1 MFGKKWT
8 SALLATALM
17 IPLPAFAAQGTSQA
31 AGQASG
37 QATADAAK
45 QAVVQ
50 PADVVLSGGAVYT
63 VDRNRNWAQAVAIR
77 GGEIVYVGTDEGAK
91 AYIGKSTKVTDLKG
105 QMVLPGFID
114 SHTHASKTTGLIYSI
129 DLFDA
134 GSMEEYTE
142 VVSAFVKAHPQ
153 EVALQG
159 RGWSNPVAP
168 GIGPRKEVLDAIV
181 PNIPIALTSDDGH
194 SLWVNS
200 AALKLAGIT
209 KETKNPE
216 GGIIERD
223 PETGEPSGTLREK
236 AMDLVLS
243 KIGGYTVQQYKA
255 GIEEYQHK
263 AVERGVTTVRDPD
276 MLRYPN
282 VLEAYEELARENRLT
297 IRFRNAITA
306 NPDKGPE
313 QIAEFVKIRERNQ
326 NPLFQVNAV
335 KIFMDGVVEGATA
348 YLEKPY
354 EHKHTN
360 GELIWKPEVYN
371 KTAAAAD
378 KAGFQLHVHSIGDA
392 STRIALDGMEYAEQQ
407 NGKHDARHSLVHLQL
422 VNQEDIAR
430 FKKLGAVG
438 IVQPFWFMQE
448 DGYYDE
454 IEVPY
459 LGQERAEKEYPMKSF
474 LNQGVHVASSSDY
487 IVTPEFN
494 PLHGIQQGITRIED
508 GVTDPAKIANPN
520 ERATLPDMIASFTID
535 GAYANHVDDITGS
548 IEVGKKADLIVL
560 DKNLF
565 AIPATEIK
573 NAKVVLT
580 LVEGK
585 EVYSLK
591 AAAAK

>member
-1 MFGKKWT
+1 MFLKKWT
-8 SALLATALM
+8 SVLLATALLS
-17 IPLPAFAAQGTSQA
+17 PVSAFAQGTNQA
-31 AGQASG
+31 AGQAPQGIAAS
-37 QATADAAK
+37 AK
-45 QAVVQ
+45 QVT
-50 PADVVLSGGAVYT
+50 PADVVFTNGVVYT
-63 VDRNRNWAQAVAIR
+63 VDRNRNVAEAVAIR
-77 GGEIVYVGTDEGAK
+77 GDKIVYVGTDEGAK
-91 AYIGKSTKVTDLKG
+91 KYIGSQTKVNDLQGK
-105 QMVLPGFID
+105 MVLPGFID

-129 DLFDA
+129 DLYDG
-134 GSMEEYTE
+134 GSIEEYLTIIE
-142 VVSAFVKAHPQ
+142 AFVKDHPH
-153 EVALQG
+153 EKTLQG

-168 GIGPRKEVLDAIV
+168 GIGPKKEALDKVV
-181 PNIPIALTSDDGH
+181 PDVPLALTSDDGH

-209 KETKNPE
+209 KDTPNPE

-223 PETGEPSGTLREK
+223 PKTGEPAGTLREK
-236 AMDLVLS
+236 AMDLVLA
-243 KIGGYTVQQYKA
+243 KIGGYTVEQYKS
-255 GIEEYQHK
+255 GIEEYQLK

-282 VLEAYEELARENRLT
+282 VLEAYEELAKENKLT
-297 IRFRNAITA
+297 IRYRNAITA

-326 NPLFQVNAV
+326 YPLFQVNAV

-360 GELIWKPEVYN
+360 GELIWNPEIYK
-371 KTAAAAD
+371 KTAAEAD

-392 STRIALDGMEYAEQQ
+392 STRIALDGMEYAEKQ
-407 NGKHDARHSLVHLQL
+407 NGAHDSRHSLVHLQL
-422 VNQEDIAR
+422 VNPQDIAR

-448 DGYYDE
+448 EGYYDE

-459 LGQERAEKEYPMKSF
+459 LGHERAQQEYPMKSF
-474 LNQGVHVASSSDY
+474 INQGVHIASSSDY

-494 PLHGIQQGITRIED
+494 PLHGIQQGITRIEE
-508 GVTDPAKIANPN
+508 GETDPSKIANPD

-535 GAYANHVDDITGS
+535 GAYANHVDDVTGS
-548 IEVGKKADLIVL
+548 IEVGKKADIIVL

-565 AIPATEIK
+565 AIPVTQIK
-573 NAKVVLT
+573 DVQVLLT

-585 EVYSLK
+585 EVYRRQDK
-591 AAAAK
+591 K

>member
-1 MFGKKWT
+1 MFGKKLT

-17 IPLPAFAAQGTSQA
+17 SPMSAFAAQET
-31 AGQASG
+31 
-37 QATADAAK
+37 K
-45 QAVVQ
+45 Q
-50 PADVVLSGGAVYT
+50 PADVVLTNGTVYT
-63 VDRNRNWAQAVAIR
+63 VDMKNSWAEAVAIR
-77 GGEIVYVGTDEGAK
+77 GDEIVFVGTDEYAK
-91 AYIGKSTKVTDLKG
+91 AHIGKDTKVIDLKG

-114 SHTHASKTTGLIYSI
+114 SHTHASKTTGLIFSI
-129 DLFDA
+129 DLFDG
-134 GSMEEYTE
+134 GSVEEYVATIE
-142 VVSAFVKAHPQ
+142 KFVKEHPN
-153 EVALQG
+153 EPTLQG
-159 RGWSNPVAP
+159 RGWSNPVVP
-168 GIGPRKEVLDAIV
+168 GIGPRKEVLDKIV
-181 PNIPIALTSDDGH
+181 PKTPIALTSDDGH

-200 AALKLAGIT
+200 AALKLAGIKKDT
-209 KETKNPE
+209 PNPE

-223 PETGEPSGTLREK
+223 PKTGEPSGTLRES

-243 KIGGYTVQQYKA
+243 KIGGYTVQQYKS
-255 GIEEYQHK
+255 GIEAYQEK

-282 VLEAYEELARENRLT
+282 VLEAYEELAKEDKLT
-297 IRFRNAITA
+297 IRFRNALTA
-306 NPDKGPE
+306 NPEKGPE
-313 QIAEFVKIRERNQ
+313 QVAEFVKIRERNQ

-335 KIFMDGVVEGATA
+335 KIFLDGVVEGATA

-354 EHKHTN
+354 VHKETN
-360 GELIWKPEVYN
+360 GELIWKQEVYN
-371 KTAAAAD
+371 QTAAAVD

-392 STRIALDGMEYAEQQ
+392 STRIALDGMELAEKQ

-422 VNQEDIAR
+422 VNESDIER

-448 DGYYDE
+448 EGYYDE

-459 LGQERAEKEYPMKSF
+459 LGRERAEKEYPMKSF
-474 LNQGVHVASSSDY
+474 LNKGVHVASSSDY

-508 GVTDPAKIANPN
+508 GVTDPSKIANPE
-520 ERATLPDMIASFTID
+520 ERATLAEMIASFTID

-565 AIPATEIK
+565 KIPAIQIK
-573 NAKVVLT
+573 DAKVVLT

-585 EVYSLK
+585 EVYRQK
-591 AAAAK
+591 EAK

>member
-8 SALLATALM
+8 SVLLVTALM
-17 IPLPAFAAQGTSQA
+17 SPMSAFAQGTTQA
-31 AGQASG
+31 AGQVPG
-37 QATADAAK
+37 QA
-45 QAVVQ
+45 AVTQ
-50 PADVVLSGGAVYT
+50 TADVVLSNGAVYT

-77 GGEIVYVGTDEGAK
+77 GDQIVYVGSDEGAK
-91 AYIGKSTKVTDLKG
+91 KYIGKNTKVTDLKG
-105 QMVLPGFID
+105 EMVLPGFID

-134 GSMEEYTE
+134 SSIEEYVT
-142 VVSAFVKAHPQ
+142 VIQTFVDEHTD
-153 EVALQG
+153 EESFQG

-168 GIGPRKEVLDAIV
+168 GIGPRKEVLDKITADV
-181 PNIPIALTSDDGH
+181 PIALTSDDGH

-200 AALKLAGIT
+200 ASLKLAGIT
-209 KETKNPE
+209 KDTKNPE

-236 AMDLVLS
+236 AMDLVLK
-243 KIGGYTVQQYKA
+243 KIGGYTVQQYKS
-255 GIEEYQHK
+255 GIEAYQDK

-276 MLRYPN
+276 MMRYPN
-282 VLEAYEELARENRLT
+282 VLEAYEELAKENKLT

-326 NPLFQVNAV
+326 NPLFQINAV
-335 KIFMDGVVEGATA
+335 KIFMDGVIEGATA

-360 GELIWKPEVYN
+360 GELIWKPDVY
-371 KTAAAAD
+371 KQTAAAAD

-392 STRIALDGMEYAEQQ
+392 STRIALDGMEYAEKQ
-407 NGKHDARHSLVHLQL
+407 NGKHDSRHSLVHLQL
-422 VNQEDIAR
+422 VNKEDIAR
-430 FKKLGAVG
+430 FKNLGAVG

-448 DGYYDE
+448 EGYYDE

-459 LGQERAEKEYPMKSF
+459 LGKERAETEYPMKSF
-474 LNQGVHVASSSDY
+474 LNQGVHIASSSDY

-494 PLHGIQQGITRIED
+494 PLHGIQQGITRIEE
-508 GVTDPAKIANPN
+508 GESDPAKIANPE
-520 ERATLPDMIASFTID
+520 ERATLADMIASFTID
-535 GAYANHVDDITGS
+535 GAYANHVDELTGS
-548 IEVGKKADLIVL
+548 IEVGKKADIIVL

-565 AIPATEIK
+565 NIPATQIK
-573 NAKVVLT
+573 DAHVVLT

-585 EVYSLK
+585 EVYRQK
-591 AAAAK
+591 ETK

>member
-1 MFGKKWT
+1 MFGKKLT
-8 SALLATALM
+8 SVLLATALM
-17 IPLPAFAAQGTSQA
+17 CPMSAFAAQGT
-31 AGQASG
+31 
-37 QATADAAK
+37 K
-45 QAVVQ
+45 Q
-50 PADVVLSGGAVYT
+50 PADVVFSNGAVYT
-63 VDRNRNWAQAVAIR
+63 VDKKSSWAEAVAVR
-77 GGEIVYVGTDEGAK
+77 GDKIVYVGTDEGAK
-91 AYIGKSTKVTDLKG
+91 AFIGKDTKVTDLKG

-129 DLFDA
+129 DLFDG
-134 GSMEEYTE
+134 GSVEEYVATIE
-142 VVSAFVKAHPQ
+142 KFVKEHPN
-153 EVALQG
+153 EPALQG
-159 RGWSNPVAP
+159 RGWSNPVVP
-168 GIGPRKEVLDAIV
+168 GIGPRKEVLDKIV
-181 PNIPIALTSDDGH
+181 PTTPIALTSDDGH

-209 KETKNPE
+209 KDTPNPE

-223 PETGEPSGTLREK
+223 PKTKEPSGTLRES
-236 AMDLVLS
+236 AMNLVLS
-243 KIGGYTVQQYKA
+243 KIGGYTVQQYKS
-255 GIEEYQHK
+255 GIEAYQEK

-282 VLEAYEELARENRLT
+282 VLEAYEELAKEDKLT
-297 IRFRNAITA
+297 IRFRNALTA
-306 NPDKGPE
+306 NPEKGPE

-326 NPLFQVNAV
+326 HPLFQVNAV
-335 KIFMDGVVEGATA
+335 KIFLDGVVEGATA

-354 EHKHTN
+354 VHKETN

-371 KTAAAAD
+371 QTAAAVD

-392 STRIALDGMEYAEQQ
+392 STRIALDGMELAEKQ

-422 VNQEDIAR
+422 VNETDIER

-448 DGYYDE
+448 EGYYDE

-459 LGQERAEKEYPMKSF
+459 LGRERAEKEYPMKSF
-474 LNQGVHVASSSDY
+474 LKKGVHVASSSDY

-494 PLHGIQQGITRIED
+494 PLHGIQQGITRIEE
-508 GVTDPAKIANPN
+508 GVTDPSKIANPD
-520 ERATLPDMIASFTID
+520 ERATLAEMIASFTID

-565 AIPATEIK
+565 KIPATQIK
-573 NAKVVLT
+573 DAKVVLT

-585 EVYSLK
+585 EVYRQK
-591 AAAAK
+591 EAK

>member
-1 MFGKKWT
+1 MFGKKLT
-8 SALLATALM
+8 SVLLATALM
-17 IPLPAFAAQGTSQA
+17 CPMSAFAAQGT
-31 AGQASG
+31 
-37 QATADAAK
+37 K
-45 QAVVQ
+45 Q
-50 PADVVLSGGAVYT
+50 PADVVFSNGAVYT
-63 VDRNRNWAQAVAIR
+63 VDKKSSWAEAVAVR
-77 GGEIVYVGTDEGAK
+77 GDKIVYVGTDEGAK
-91 AYIGKSTKVTDLKG
+91 AFIGKDTKVTDLKG

-129 DLFDA
+129 DLFDG
-134 GSMEEYTE
+134 GSVEEYVATIE
-142 VVSAFVKAHPQ
+142 KFVKEHPN
-153 EVALQG
+153 EPALQG
-159 RGWSNPVAP
+159 RGWSNPVVP
-168 GIGPRKEVLDAIV
+168 GIGPRKEVLDKIV
-181 PNIPIALTSDDGH
+181 PTTPIALTSDDGH

-209 KETKNPE
+209 KDTPNPE

-223 PETGEPSGTLREK
+223 PKTKEPSGTLRES
-236 AMDLVLS
+236 AMNLVLS
-243 KIGGYTVQQYKA
+243 KIGGYTVQQYKS
-255 GIEEYQHK
+255 GIEAYQEK

-282 VLEAYEELARENRLT
+282 VLEAYEELAKEDKLT
-297 IRFRNAITA
+297 IRFRNALTA
-306 NPDKGPE
+306 NPEKGPE

-326 NPLFQVNAV
+326 HPLFQVNAV
-335 KIFMDGVVEGATA
+335 KIFLDGVVEGATA

-354 EHKHTN
+354 VHKETN

-371 KTAAAAD
+371 HTAAAVD

-392 STRIALDGMEYAEQQ
+392 STRIALDGMELAEKQ

-422 VNQEDIAR
+422 VNETDIER

-448 DGYYDE
+448 EGYYDE

-459 LGQERAEKEYPMKSF
+459 LGRERAEKEYPMKSF
-474 LNQGVHVASSSDY
+474 LKKGVHVASSSDY

-494 PLHGIQQGITRIED
+494 PLHGIQQGITRIEE
-508 GVTDPAKIANPN
+508 GVTDPSKIANPD
-520 ERATLPDMIASFTID
+520 ERATLAEMIASFTID

-565 AIPATEIK
+565 KIPATQIK
-573 NAKVVLT
+573 DAKVVLT

-585 EVYSLK
+585 EVYRQK
-591 AAAAK
+591 EAK

>member
-1 MFGKKWT
+1 MFGKKLT
-8 SALLATALM
+8 SALLATALLCPM
-17 IPLPAFAAQGTSQA
+17 SAFAAQGT
-31 AGQASG
+31 
-37 QATADAAK
+37 K
-45 QAVVQ
+45 Q
-50 PADVVLSGGAVYT
+50 PADVVLTNGAVYT
-63 VDRNRNWAQAVAIR
+63 VDNKNSWAEAVAIR
-77 GGEIVYVGTDEGAK
+77 GDEIVFVGADEYAK
-91 AYIGKSTKVTDLKG
+91 AHIGKNTKVIDLKG

-129 DLFDA
+129 DLFDG
-134 GSMEEYTE
+134 GSVEEYVATIGK
-142 VVSAFVKAHPQ
+142 FVKEHPN
-153 EVALQG
+153 EPALQG
-159 RGWSNPVAP
+159 RGWSNPVVP
-168 GIGPRKEVLDAIV
+168 GIGPRKEVLDKIV
-181 PNIPIALTSDDGH
+181 PTTPIALTSDDGH

-209 KETKNPE
+209 KGTPNPE

-223 PETGEPSGTLREK
+223 PKTGEPSGTLRES
-236 AMDLVLS
+236 AMNLVLS
-243 KIGGYTVQQYKA
+243 KIGGYTVQQYKS
-255 GIEEYQHK
+255 GIEAYQEK

-282 VLEAYEELARENRLT
+282 VLEAYEELAKEDKLT
-297 IRFRNAITA
+297 IRFRNALTA
-306 NPDKGPE
+306 NPEKGPE

-326 NPLFQVNAV
+326 NQNPLFQVNAV
-335 KIFMDGVVEGATA
+335 KIFLDGVVEGATA

-354 EHKHTN
+354 VHKETN

-371 KTAAAAD
+371 QTAAAVD

-392 STRIALDGMEYAEQQ
+392 STRIALDGMELAEKQ

-422 VNQEDIAR
+422 VNDSDIER

-448 DGYYDE
+448 EGYYDE

-459 LGQERAEKEYPMKSF
+459 LGHERAEKEYPMKSF
-474 LNQGVHVASSSDY
+474 LKKGVHVASSSDY

-494 PLHGIQQGITRIED
+494 PLHGIQQGITRIEE
-508 GVTDPAKIANPN
+508 GVTDPSKIANPD
-520 ERATLPDMIASFTID
+520 ERATLAEMIASFTID

-565 AIPATEIK
+565 KIPATQIK
-573 NAKVVLT
+573 DAKVVLT

-585 EVYSLK
+585 EVYRQK
-591 AAAAK
+591 EVK

>member
-1 MFGKKWT
+1 MFGKKLT
-8 SALLATALM
+8 SALLATALICPM
-17 IPLPAFAAQGTSQA
+17 SAFAAQGTN
-31 AGQASG
+31 
-37 QATADAAK
+37 
-45 QAVVQ
+45 Q
-50 PADVVLSGGAVYT
+50 PADVVFSNGAVYT
-63 VDRNRNWAQAVAIR
+63 VDKKSSWAEAVAVR
-77 GGEIVYVGTDEGAK
+77 GDKIVYVGTDEGAK
-91 AYIGKSTKVTDLKG
+91 AFIGKDTKVTDLKG

-129 DLFDA
+129 DLFDG
-134 GSMEEYTE
+134 GSVEEYVATIE
-142 VVSAFVKAHPQ
+142 KFVKEHPN
-153 EVALQG
+153 EPALQG
-159 RGWSNPVAP
+159 RGWSNPVVP
-168 GIGPRKEVLDAIV
+168 GIGPRKEVLDKIV
-181 PNIPIALTSDDGH
+181 PTTPIALTSDDGH

-209 KETKNPE
+209 KDTPNPE

-223 PETGEPSGTLREK
+223 PKTKEPSGTLRES
-236 AMDLVLS
+236 AMNLVLS
-243 KIGGYTVQQYKA
+243 KIGGYTVQQYKS
-255 GIEEYQHK
+255 GIEAYQEK

-282 VLEAYEELARENRLT
+282 VLEAYEELAKEDKLT
-297 IRFRNAITA
+297 IRFRNALTA
-306 NPDKGPE
+306 NPEKGPE

-326 NPLFQVNAV
+326 HPLFQVNAV
-335 KIFMDGVVEGATA
+335 KIFLDGVVEGATA

-354 EHKHTN
+354 VHKETN

-371 KTAAAAD
+371 QTAAAVD

-392 STRIALDGMEYAEQQ
+392 STRIALDGMELAEKQ

-422 VNQEDIAR
+422 VNETDIER

-448 DGYYDE
+448 EGYYDE

-459 LGQERAEKEYPMKSF
+459 LGRERAEKEYPMKSF
-474 LNQGVHVASSSDY
+474 LKKGVHVASSSDY

-494 PLHGIQQGITRIED
+494 PLHGIQQGITRIEE
-508 GVTDPAKIANPN
+508 GVTDPSKIANPD
-520 ERATLPDMIASFTID
+520 ERATLAEMIASFTID

-565 AIPATEIK
+565 KIPATQIK
-573 NAKVVLT
+573 DAKVVLT

-585 EVYSLK
+585 EVYRQK
-591 AAAAK
+591 EAK

>member
-1 MFGKKWT
+1 M
-8 SALLATALM
+8 S
-17 IPLPAFAAQGTSQA
+17 PLPAWAQGTNQT
-31 AGQASG
+31 AGQA
-37 QATADAAK
+37 
-45 QAVVQ
+45 AVA
-50 PADVVLSGGAVYT
+50 PADQVLKNGVVYT
-63 VDRNRNWAQAVAIR
+63 VDRNRNVAQAVAIR
-77 GGEIVYVGTDEGAK
+77 GDKIVYVGSDEGAQK
-91 AYIGKSTKVTDLKG
+91 YVGSNTKVTDLHG
-105 QMVLPGFID
+105 EMVLPGFID

-129 DLFDA
+129 DLFD
-134 GSMEEYTE
+134 GRSIDEYVKTIQ
-142 VVSAFVKAHPQ
+142 SFVKEHPH

-168 GIGPRKEVLDAIV
+168 GIGPRKEVLDKVV
-181 PNIPIALTSDDGH
+181 PAIPIALTSDDGH

-200 AALKLAGIT
+200 SALKLAGIT
-209 KETKNPE
+209 KDTPNPA

-223 PETGEPSGTLREK
+223 PQTGEPSGTLREK
-236 AMDLVLS
+236 AMDLVLQ
-243 KIGGYTVQQYKA
+243 KIGGYTVQQYKT
-255 GIEEYQHK
+255 GIEVYQQK
-263 AVERGVTTVRDPD
+263 AAERGVTTVRDPD

-282 VLEAYEELARENRLT
+282 VLEAYEELAKEGKLT
-297 IRFRNAITA
+297 IRYRNAVTA

-313 QIAEFVKIRERNQ
+313 QVADFVKIRERDQ
-326 NPLFQVNAV
+326 YPLFQVNAV

-360 GELIWKPEVYN
+360 GELIWNPDVYK

-392 STRIALDGMEYAEQQ
+392 STRIVLDGMEYAEQQ
-407 NGKHDARHSLVHLQL
+407 NGQHDARHSLVHLQL
-422 VNQEDIAR
+422 VNPSDIER

-438 IVQPFWFMQE
+438 VVQPFWFMQE

-459 LGQERAEKEYPMKSF
+459 LGQERAEQEYPMKS
-474 LNQGVHVASSSDY
+474 LINQGVHVASSSDY

-494 PLHGIQQGITRIED
+494 PLHGIQQGITRIAD
-508 GVTDPAKIANPN
+508 GETDPKKIANPE
-520 ERATLPDMIASFTID
+520 ERATLPDMIASFTIE

-565 AIPATEIK
+565 AIPVTQIK
-573 NAKVVLT
+573 DAKVLLT
-580 LVEGK
+580 MVEGNV
-585 EVYSLK
+585 VYRDKSQK
-591 AAAAK
+591 

>member
-8 SALLATALM
+8 SALLVTALM
-17 IPLPAFAAQGTSQA
+17 SPLSAFAQGTTQA
-31 AGQASG
+31 AGPAPG
-37 QATADAAK
+37 QAVAADL
-45 QAVVQ
+45 
-50 PADVVLSGGAVYT
+50 VLSNGAVYT

-77 GGEIVYVGTDEGAK
+77 GDQIVYVGSDEGAK
-91 AYIGKSTKVTDLKG
+91 KYIGKNTKVTDLKG
-105 QMVLPGFID
+105 EMVLPGFID

-134 GSMEEYTE
+134 SSIDEYVAIIQTFAGEHPEEK
-142 VVSAFVKAHPQ
+142 SF
-153 EVALQG
+153 QG

-168 GIGPRKEVLDAIV
+168 GIGPRKEVLDKITATT
-181 PNIPIALTSDDGH
+181 PIALTSDDGH

-200 AALKLAGIT
+200 AALHLAGIT
-209 KETKNPE
+209 KDTKNPE

-223 PETGEPSGTLREK
+223 PKTGEPSGTLREK
-236 AMDLVLS
+236 AMDLVLK
-243 KIGGYTVQQYKA
+243 KIGGYTMQQYKS

-263 AVERGVTTVRDPD
+263 AAERGVTTVRDPD
-276 MLRYPN
+276 MMRYPN
-282 VLEAYEELARENRLT
+282 VLEAYEELAKENKLT

-306 NPDKGPE
+306 NPDNGPE
-313 QIAEFVKIRERNQ
+313 QIAEFVKIRERNH

-335 KIFMDGVVEGATA
+335 KIFMDGVIEGATA

-360 GELIWKPEVYN
+360 GELIWKPDVYK

-392 STRIALDGMEYAEQQ
+392 STRIALDGMEYAEEQ

-422 VNQEDIAR
+422 VNKEDITR

-448 DGYYDE
+448 EGYYDE

-459 LGQERAEKEYPMKSF
+459 LGKERAETEYPMKSF

-494 PLHGIQQGITRIED
+494 PLHGIQQGITRIEE
-508 GVTDPAKIANPN
+508 GETDPAKIANPE
-520 ERATLPDMIASFTID
+520 ERATLADMIASFTID
-535 GAYANHVDDITGS
+535 GAYANHVDEITGS
-548 IEVGKKADLIVL
+548 IEVGKKADIVVL

-565 AIPATEIK
+565 TIPATQIK
-573 NAKVVLT
+573 DAQVVLT
-580 LVEGK
+580 MVEGK
-585 EVYSLK
+585 EVYLQK
-591 AAAAK
+591 EAK

>member
-1 MFGKKWT
+1 MGILLAGKKLT
-8 SALLATALM
+8 SLLLAAALM
-17 IPLPAFAAQGTSQA
+17 SPLSAFAQGTTPA

-37 QATADAAK
+37 KAVTQA
-45 QAVVQ
+45 
-50 PADVVLSGGAVYT
+50 ADVVLSNGAVYT

-77 GGEIVYVGTDEGAK
+77 GGEIVYVGSDEGAK
-91 AYIGKSTKVTDLKG
+91 KYIGANTKVTNLKG
-105 QMVLPGFID
+105 EMVLPGFID
-114 SHTHASKTTGLIYSI
+114 SHTHASKTTGLIFSI

-134 GSMEEYTE
+134 KSMDEYVE
-142 VVSAFVKAHPQ
+142 VIQAFVKEHPA
-153 EVALQG
+153 EKNYQG

-168 GIGPRKEVLDAIV
+168 GIGPLKEVLDKISADK
-181 PNIPIALTSDDGH
+181 PIALTSDDGH

-209 KETKNPE
+209 KDTKNPE
-216 GGIIERD
+216 GGIIEHD
-223 PETGEPSGTLREK
+223 KAGEPSGTLREK

-243 KIGGYTVQQYKA
+243 KIGGYTVEQYKA

-276 MLRYPN
+276 MLRYAN
-282 VLEAYEELARENRLT
+282 VLEAYEGLAKENKLT

-360 GELIWKPEVYN
+360 GELIWKPDVYQ

-392 STRIALDGMEYAEQQ
+392 STRIVLDGMEYAEKQ

-422 VNQEDIAR
+422 VNKTDIER

-448 DGYYDE
+448 EGYYDE

-459 LGQERAEKEYPMKSF
+459 LGQERAETEYPMKSF
-474 LNQGVHVASSSDY
+474 LNQGVHIASSSDY

-494 PLHGIQQGITRIED
+494 PLHGIQQGITRIEE
-508 GVTDPAKIANPN
+508 GQTDAAKIANPE
-520 ERATLPDMIASFTID
+520 ERATLADMIASFTID

-548 IEVGKKADLIVL
+548 IEVGKKADIIVL

-565 AIPATEIK
+565 DIPATQIK
-573 NAKVVLT
+573 DTAVVLT

-585 EVYSLK
+585 EVYRLK
-591 AAAAK
+591 EAK

>member
-1 MFGKKWT
+1 MFLKKWT
-8 SALLATALM
+8 SVLLATALLS
-17 IPLPAFAAQGTSQA
+17 PVSAFAQGTT
-31 AGQASG
+31 QASG
-37 QATADAAK
+37 QAPQGTAASVK
-45 QAVVQ
+45 QVM
-50 PADVVLSGGAVYT
+50 PADVVFTNGVVYT
-63 VDRNRNWAQAVAIR
+63 VDRNRNVAQAVAIH
-77 GGEIVYVGTDEGAK
+77 GDKIVYVGTDEGAK
-91 AYIGKSTKVTDLKG
+91 KYIGSRTKVTDLQGK
-105 QMVLPGFID
+105 MILPGFID

-129 DLFDA
+129 DLYDG
-134 GSMEEYTE
+134 GSIEEYLNIIE
-142 VVSAFVKAHPQ
+142 AFVKEHPH
-153 EVALQG
+153 EKTLQG

-168 GIGPRKEVLDAIV
+168 GIGPKKEDLDKVV
-181 PNIPIALTSDDGH
+181 PDVPLALTSDDGH

-209 KETKNPE
+209 KDTPNPD

-223 PETGEPSGTLREK
+223 PKTGEPSGTLREK
-236 AMDLVLS
+236 AMDLVLA
-243 KIGGYTVQQYKA
+243 KIGGYTVEQYKS
-255 GIEEYQHK
+255 GIEEYQLK

-282 VLEAYEELARENRLT
+282 VLEAYEELAKENKLT
-297 IRFRNAITA
+297 IRYRNAITA

-360 GELIWKPEVYN
+360 GELIWNPEIYK
-371 KTAAAAD
+371 KTAAEAD

-392 STRIALDGMEYAEQQ
+392 STRIALDGMEFAEKK
-407 NGKHDARHSLVHLQL
+407 NGAHDARHSLVHLQL
-422 VNQEDIAR
+422 VNPEDIAR

-448 DGYYDE
+448 EGYYDE

-459 LGQERAEKEYPMKSF
+459 LGHERAQQEYPMKSF
-474 LNQGVHVASSSDY
+474 INQGVHIASSSDY

-494 PLHGIQQGITRIED
+494 PLHGIQQGITRIEE
-508 GVTDPAKIANPN
+508 GETDPSKIANPD
-520 ERATLPDMIASFTID
+520 ERATLADMIASFTID
-535 GAYANHVDDITGS
+535 GAYANHVDDLTGS
-548 IEVGKKADLIVL
+548 IEVGKKADIIVL

-565 AIPATEIK
+565 SIPVTEIK
-573 NAKVVLT
+573 DAQVLLT

-585 EVYSLK
+585 EVYRQQDK
-591 AAAAK
+591 K

>member
-1 MFGKKWT
+1 MFGKKLT

-17 IPLPAFAAQGTSQA
+17 SPMSAFAAQET
-31 AGQASG
+31 
-37 QATADAAK
+37 K
-45 QAVVQ
+45 Q
-50 PADVVLSGGAVYT
+50 PADVVLTNGAVYT
-63 VDRNRNWAQAVAIR
+63 VDMKNSWAEAVAIR
-77 GGEIVYVGTDEGAK
+77 GDEIVFVGADEYAK
-91 AYIGKSTKVTDLKG
+91 AHIGKDTNVIDLKG

-114 SHTHASKTTGLIYSI
+114 SHTHASKTTGLIFSI
-129 DLFDA
+129 DLFDG
-134 GSMEEYTE
+134 GSVEEYVATIE
-142 VVSAFVKAHPQ
+142 KFVKEHPN
-153 EVALQG
+153 EPTFQG
-159 RGWSNPVAP
+159 RGWSNPVVP
-168 GIGPRKEVLDAIV
+168 GIGPRKAVLDKIV
-181 PNIPIALTSDDGH
+181 PKTPIALTSDDGH

-200 AALKLAGIT
+200 AAMKLAGIT
-209 KETKNPE
+209 KDTPNPE

-223 PETGEPSGTLREK
+223 PKTGEPSGTLRES

-243 KIGGYTVQQYKA
+243 KIGGYTVQQYKS
-255 GIEEYQHK
+255 GIEAYQEK

-282 VLEAYEELARENRLT
+282 VLEAYEELAKEDKLT
-297 IRFRNAITA
+297 IRFRNALTA
-306 NPDKGPE
+306 NPEKGPE
-313 QIAEFVKIRERNQ
+313 QVAEFVKIRERNQ

-335 KIFMDGVVEGATA
+335 KIFLDGVVEGATA

-354 EHKHTN
+354 VHKETH
-360 GELIWKPEVYN
+360 GELIWKQEVYN
-371 KTAAAAD
+371 QTATAVD

-392 STRIALDGMEYAEQQ
+392 STRIALDGMELAEKQ

-422 VNQEDIAR
+422 VNESDIER

-448 DGYYDE
+448 EGYYDE

-459 LGQERAEKEYPMKSF
+459 LGRERAEKEYPMKSF
-474 LNQGVHVASSSDY
+474 LNKGVHIASSSDY

-508 GVTDPAKIANPN
+508 GVTDPSKIANPD
-520 ERATLPDMIASFTID
+520 ERATLAEMIASFTID

-565 AIPATEIK
+565 KIPATQIK
-573 NAKVVLT
+573 DAKVVLT

-585 EVYSLK
+585 EVYRQK
-591 AAAAK
+591 EAK